1 MTPIAR
7 RDLLP
12 GMLDMLILKTLSIQS
27 MHGYAIAQHLL
38 RLSRDVIRVEEGSL
52 YPALQRMLV
61 KGWLKDE
68 WGALPRTAARDTIA
82 SRPRGGSSSSVRRNP
97 TSGSPAR
104 SR

>member
-1 MTPIAR
+1 MAATLSEISPST
-7 RDLLP
+7 
-12 GMLDMLILKTLSIQS
+12 LDMLILNTLFRDGEP
-27 MHGYAIAQHLL
+27 HGFEIADAIE
-38 RLSRDVIRVEEGSL
+38 RFSGDVLRVEEGSL